1 MDKTHDTTP
10 PSLTRWAGLFCIANI
25 VFKSNIILLD
35 DVLILILMYNTI
47 KTNE

>member
-10 PSLTRWAGLFCIANI
+10 PSLTRWAGLFCI
-25 VFKSNIILLD
+25 FKSNIILLD